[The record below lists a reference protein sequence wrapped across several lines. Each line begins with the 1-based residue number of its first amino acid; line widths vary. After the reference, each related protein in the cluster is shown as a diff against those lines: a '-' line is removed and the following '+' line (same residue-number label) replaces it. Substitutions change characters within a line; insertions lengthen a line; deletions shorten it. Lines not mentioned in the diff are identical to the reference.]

1 MKPTEIQTALDEN
14 ISHFLFFVYLF
25 FLFFCITHETYFYS
39 FFFLKIIFLKALFL
53 GACLLFSL
61 KLKIVNALLNL
72 RENCSVFN
80 YAYNNSETR
89 KVLFEY
95 PEPIDFYVL
104 CKWIYSYLNANSQQR
119 GKPDKSLMNAILINS
134 LWSQWELFL

>member
-1 MKPTEIQTALDEN
+1 MRTLAT
-14 ISHFLFFVYLF
+14 FFSL
-25 FLFFCITHETYFYS
+25 LTYFFFS
-39 FFFLKIIFLKALFL
+39 FVSLMKLTFTASPFSKSSFLKALFL

-61 KLKIVNALLNL
+61 KVKIVNALLRL

-80 YAYNNSETR
+80 YAYNNSEIR

-104 CKWIYSYLNANSQQR
+104 CK
-119 GKPDKSLMNAILINS
+119 
-134 LWSQWELFL
+134 